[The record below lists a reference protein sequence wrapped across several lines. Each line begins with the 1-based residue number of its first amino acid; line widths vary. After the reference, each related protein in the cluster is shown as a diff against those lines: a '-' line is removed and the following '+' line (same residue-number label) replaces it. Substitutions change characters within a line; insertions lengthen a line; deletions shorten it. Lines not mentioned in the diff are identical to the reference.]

1 MIWTKAGKVAARR
14 DPRRYLG
21 LDWPLERHLTG
32 PVSRRRALIPAIP
45 LLVGDLILCEI
56 LQGLRSEREARLV
69 ERGLRRFEM
78 VSLLDPDLAI
88 KAAANYRFLRSRG
101 STIRKTIDLVIG
113 TFCIEHR
120 HLLLHDDRD
129 FEPMVR
135 FLGLRTA

>member
-1 MIWTKAGKVAARR
+1 VIWKKVGKVAARR

-21 LDWPLERHLTG
+21 LDRPLARRCDR
-32 PVSRRRALIPAIP
+32 SRQSPPPLIPSIP
-45 LLVGDLILCEI
+45 LLVGVLILWEV

-69 ERGLRRFEM
+69 ERGLRRFET
-78 VSLLDPDLAI
+78 VSLLDPDLAV
-88 KAAANYRFLRSRG
+88 KAAANYRFLRGRG
-101 STIRKTIDLVIG
+101 STIRKTIDLLIG
-113 TFCIEHR
+113 TFCIECG

>member
-1 MIWTKAGKVAARR
+1 MILVDTSVWIG
-14 DPRRYLG
+14 
-21 LDWPLERHLTG
+21 HLNDAVTG
-32 PVSRRRALIPAIP
+32 PVSRLRELIPAIP

-69 ERGLRRFEM
+69 ERSLRRFET
-78 VSLLDPDLAI
+78 VSLLDPDLAV
-88 KAAANYRFLRSRG
+88 KAAANYRFLRGRG
-101 STIRKTIDLVIG
+101 STIRKTIDLVIA
-113 TFCIEHR
+113 TCCIECG